1 MNLTVQSDYAFR
13 TLMYLA
19 VRDPQGSTI
28 HEISEH
34 YGISR
39 GHLMVLVHRLGHLG
53 FLQTMRGRKGG
64 IKLARPK
71 SSILLDEILR
81 ATEPGFD
88 LVECYR
94 GDANRCLITTPCRLR
109 GILDEALDAWMN
121 VLRKYSLADLVDEN
135 PDLVHLIPPLATGQA
150 EPAAVRRS
158 RAAMPVRTASRRRV
172 HRRRLDTTLL

>member
-28 HEISEH
+28 QEISEH

-39 GHLMVLVHRLGHLG
+39 GHLMVIVHRLGTLG
-53 FLQTMRGRKGG
+53 FLETTRGRGGG
-64 IKLARPK
+64 IKLARAK
-71 SSILLDEILR
+71 SSIFLDEILL

-109 GILDEALDAWMN
+109 GVLDEALEAWMS
-121 VLRKYSLADLVDEN
+121 VLRKYSLADLVEGN
-135 PDLVHLIPPLATGQA
+135 PALVHLMKLPGVDQVGRKPSRRTRVAGQA
-150 EPAAVRRS
+150 LQMPS
-158 RAAMPVRTASRRRV
+158 RIT
-172 HRRRLDTTLL
+172 HRRRHEVDH

>member
-28 HEISEH
+28 QEISEH

-39 GHLMVLVHRLGHLG
+39 GHLMVLVHRLGTLG
-53 FLQTMRGRKGG
+53 FLKTTRGRGGG
-64 IKLARPK
+64 IKLARCK
-71 SSILLDEILR
+71 SSIFLDEILL

-94 GDANRCLITTPCRLR
+94 GDANRCLITAPCRLR
-109 GILDEALDAWMN
+109 GVLDEALQAWMD
-121 VLRKYSLADLVDEN
+121 VLRKYSLADLVEGN
-135 PDLVHLIPPLATGQA
+135 PALVNLMNFPGVNRAGEPP
-150 EPAAVRRS
+150 
-158 RAAMPVRTASRRRV
+158 SRRTRAV
-172 HRRRLDTTLL
+172 GQTGPVTRRIAHRRRHQMDR